1 MRKIFISAGHTN
13 VLKPG
18 FDNGASGNGFIE
30 GLLTVGFRDL
40 LVRELNLLGIYPIID
55 SNENALKAS
64 INFFKRLISPNSI
77 ALDIHWNSSENAT
90 ATGTETLIPAVY
102 TNFEYE
108 LASRLSEAV
117 SKTLNIRTR
126 GANGVKTELES
137 HHSSLGWMR
146 LNAENVLMEICF
158 ISNKSDMDKYI
169 SSRIQLAKNIALIL
183 KEYSSK

>member
-1 MRKIFISAGHTN
+1 MRKIFISAGHSPK
-13 VLKPG
+13 KP
-18 FDNGASGNGFIE
+18 GASGNGYKEEMLAIA
-30 GLLTVGFRDL
+30 FRDL
-40 LVRELNLLGIYPIID
+40 LVKELTNLGITATID
-55 SNENALKAS
+55 SNDNALTES

-77 ALDIHWNSSENAT
+77 ALDIHWNASSNAT